1 MSRQVRTWEQTVD
14 EATGLPRWDVLINGK
29 QVPGGFVLGRPDGT
43 FEAHYPHVKTFSRP
57 TLQQAKDRLEW
68 APPVSEGVTRIAR
81 EEKAQG
87 QGAGAEE
94 FLTREQVAS
103 ALGVSVW
110 RVNAMVADGKLSAR
124 RADDGGY
131 EVAKPSVQALLGR
144 Q

>member
-1 MSRQVRTWEQTVD
+1 M
-14 EATGLPRWDVLINGK
+14 PRWDVLINGK